1 MKRDLHPIREG
12 SVPGCS
18 ARDRIKTGSE
28 NSKGSPVSGHPEK
41 GYRMAFNFNSALFRV
56 LVNTLRPGEKE
67 RVLDLGCSRGYYVRA
82 MEAYTTDVVGV
93 DISDDSLRNAVTSCV
108 KYGDITRLDFPDGSF
123 DKAYSLHTIEHLPDL
138 EGFFTEV
145 GRVLKP
151 GGTAV
156 VVYPW
161 EPFRGMQAIV
171 AAMRQYRNPVRARS
185 IHLHRLTP
193 GKIRDIIVGSGLVH
207 IESRLVFAM
216 GLQYMTVL
224 KKDG

>member
-1 MKRDLHPIREG
+1 M
-12 SVPGCS
+12 PGRK
-18 ARDRIKTGSE
+18 ARDRVVSGSE
-28 NSKGSPVSGHPEK
+28 NSKGSPVPGQLEK

-56 LVNTLRPGEKE
+56 LVDTLRPGEGE

-82 MEAYTTDVVGV
+82 MEGYTTGVVGV
-93 DISDDSLRNAVTSCV
+93 DISDDSLQNAVTSCV
-108 KYGDITRLDFPDGSF
+108 KYGDITRLDFPDSSF

-138 EGFFTEV
+138 EAFFAEV
-145 GRVLKP
+145 ARVLKP

-171 AAMRQYRNPVRARS
+171 AAMRQYHNPVRARS

-193 GKIRDIIVGSGLVH
+193 GKIRAIVAGSGLVH
-207 IESRLVFAM
+207 RESRLVFAM
-216 GLQYMTVL
+216 GVQYMTVL
-224 KKDG
+224 KKDS